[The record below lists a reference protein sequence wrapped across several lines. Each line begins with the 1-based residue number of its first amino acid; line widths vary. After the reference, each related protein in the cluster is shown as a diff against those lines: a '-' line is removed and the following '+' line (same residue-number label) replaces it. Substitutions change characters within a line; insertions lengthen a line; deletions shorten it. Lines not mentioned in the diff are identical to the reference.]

1 MYSLLRVQ
9 SVFTRLDSTPA
20 LYRPLITL
28 LASCSGI
35 LAAWAI
41 AIAHRLPLPTLSI
54 ICCSS
59 VVKFL
64 IFVVLLP
71 LSLSAFGRTV
81 AGLLTD
87 FLVRLT
93 VLVGP
98 GGVVSKL
105 RVYVAI
111 NVHAFVCCEV

>member
-81 AGLLTD
+81 AG
-87 FLVRLT
+87 
-93 VLVGP
+93 
-98 GGVVSKL
+98 
-105 RVYVAI
+105 
-111 NVHAFVCCEV
+111 